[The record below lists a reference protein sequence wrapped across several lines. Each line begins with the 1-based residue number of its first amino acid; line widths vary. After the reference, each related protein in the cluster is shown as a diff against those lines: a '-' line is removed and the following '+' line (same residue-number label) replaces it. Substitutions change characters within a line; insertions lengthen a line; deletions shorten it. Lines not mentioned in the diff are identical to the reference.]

1 MAEAIINVYE
11 QSTTQYTICEF
22 KLYPSYL
29 CSYVDLHI
37 TPDLS
42 TVDIDE
48 ENCML
53 LATD

>member
-1 MAEAIINVYE
+1 
-11 QSTTQYTICEF
+11 
-22 KLYPSYL
+22 
-29 CSYVDLHI
+29 VDLHI

-53 LATD
+53 LATDWKASVLMPYCRVCEAARRNTTLA